1 VNNPTLG
8 DFCLAMLGRADIEE
22 SKSGVAA
29 VARPPQASYP
39 CGNFSDTSRA
49 RARGSPGPRFRC
61 TPRARHAQADIC
73 PCAPRVVSIPPESA
87 FGRLRCRVAGV
98 PPQPNS
104 PSGRGRVRRAR
115 QWSCRSP
122 TSLRRAHGRVGL
134 TRVKLNRVFFPRC
147 GAQARSLGCRFA
159 RRPVGTVGISLLH
172 SCASLIR

>member
-1 VNNPTLG
+1 
-8 DFCLAMLGRADIEE
+8 MLGRADIEE

-39 CGNFSDTSRA
+39 CGNFSVTPRP

-61 TPRARHAQADIC
+61 TPRTRHAQADIC
-73 PCAPRVVSIPPESA
+73 PCALRVVSFPPESA
-87 FGRLRCRVAGV
+87 FGRLRCGLAGV

-104 PSGRGRVRRAR
+104 PSGQRRGRRAC

-122 TSLRRAHGRVGL
+122 TSLRHADGRVGL

-147 GAQARSLGCRFA
+147 VSQARSLGCRFA
-159 RRPVGTVGISLLH
+159 KQPVGTVGISLLH

>member
-1 VNNPTLG
+1 MNNPTLG

-39 CGNFSDTSRA
+39 CGNFSDTPRP

-61 TPRARHAQADIC
+61 APRTRRAQAGIC
-73 PCAPRVVSIPPESA
+73 PCAPRVVSFPPEPA
-87 FGRLRCRVAGV
+87 FGRPRCGLAGV

-104 PSGRGRVRRAR
+104 PPGRERGRRAR

-122 TSLRRAHGRVGL
+122 TSLRRPRGRAGL
-134 TRVKLNRVFFPRC
+134 ARVKLNRVFFPRC
-147 GAQARSLGCRFA
+147 GSQARSLGCRFA
-159 RRPVGTVGISLLH
+159 KAPVGTAGISLLH
-172 SCASLIR
+172 SCASPIK

>member
-1 VNNPTLG
+1 
-8 DFCLAMLGRADIEE
+8 MLGRADIEE

-39 CGNFSDTSRA
+39 CGNFSVTSRP
-49 RARGSPGPRFRC
+49 RPRGSPGPRFRC
-61 TPRARHAQADIC
+61 APRTRRAQAGIC
-73 PCAPRVVSIPPESA
+73 PCAPRVVSIPPEPA
-87 FGRLRCRVAGV
+87 FGRLRCGLAGV

-104 PSGRGRVRRAR
+104 PSGRGRARRAC

-122 TSLRRAHGRVGL
+122 TSLRHADWRVGL

-147 GAQARSLGCRFA
+147 ASQARSLGCRFA
-159 RRPVGTVGISLLH
+159 KRPVGTVGISLLH